1 MQFSNQSSLQNK
13 LLIKNQKQYIK
24 NLYYDNEKIIQYK
37 LIFIVQLSLKIC
49 FTNILLSW
57 RFTFIIHLLY
67 NSLLYN
73 F

>member
-1 MQFSNQSSLQNK
+1 MQFSNQSSLQYK

-49 FTNILLSW
+49 FTNILLS
-57 RFTFIIHLLY
+57 
-67 NSLLYN
+67 S
-73 F
+73 